1 VKKAQVACK
10 KVAAK
15 KTSIMQ
21 MDQGC
26 LKTSHMTYCSDSKA
40 KNVLAKR
47 K

>member
-1 VKKAQVACK
+1 VKNVQVACK

-15 KTSIMQ
+15 KTSKMQ

-26 LKTSHMTYCSDSKA
+26 LRISHLTHCSNSKA
-40 KNVLAKR
+40 KNVLAER